1 MPIIKASALSGD
13 STLRFPSTMTKSRS
27 RLRNWKRLGYRNRT
41 ANRCEELIGQRECR
55 AHRVRNVELNDLE
68 GFAMSPGQDIP
79 VAIGNAIIMLAVSA
93 SKIERRSARRIGHQN
108 NGYCPNHRFSFLA
121 PMVLGRIDK
130 LLQYLSR
137 SVAARFCVWQSTLSV
152 WLAGEHHPMGKSL
165 SSIRLQGTGI
175 R

>member
-55 AHRVRNVELNDLE
+55 AHQVRNVELNDLE

-79 VAIGNAIIMLAVSA
+79 VAIENAIIMLAVSA
-93 SKIERRSARRIGHQN
+93 SKIERRSARRIGHQ
-108 NGYCPNHRFSFLA
+108 R
-121 PMVLGRIDK
+121 
-130 LLQYLSR
+130 LSR
-137 SVAARFCVWQSTLSV
+137 RKKSSHFLIEPSVACSKT
-152 WLAGEHHPMGKSL
+152 SL
-165 SSIRLQGTGI
+165 PAKIR
-175 R
+175 RD